1 MKRAG
6 IILMYDPDTGEGHI
20 KESKDF
26 KKESALMQLDCL
38 KDWLYDLEV
47 LYDIQHED
55 YFTGLYK
62 IKKECDNENR

>member
-1 MKRAG
+1 
-6 IILMYDPDTGEGHI
+6 MYDPDTGEGHI